1 MDRKKFI
8 RLYAIVAVTVTLICV
23 GLFVFFAES
32 AWFLSGLL
40 LLIPLEIALDHYL
53 VKREAKKARNEPPEI
68 NYYYGS
74 FNGDPFARVT
84 MVENYGP
91 YNEEVISY
99 NMIDRSTGQ
108 LLLHEWVE
116 KVNKISVSDPD
127 VYAYEIEMKNGLYNV
142 VYTDKFNSAGVKFML
157 EQHAKF
163 ISSFDEEGYAVVQDV
178 NDHVTYVRYNGKK
191 LFPALLKCKL

>member
-8 RLYAIVAVTVTLICV
+8 RLYAVVAVAITLISV
-23 GLFVFFAES
+23 ALFVFFAGS
-32 AWFLSGLL
+32 AWFLAGLL
-40 LLIPLEIALDHYL
+40 LLIPLEIALDHYF
-53 VKREAKKARNEPPEI
+53 VKREAKRARNEPPEVK
-68 NYYYGS
+68 YYYGS

-116 KVNKISVSDPD
+116 KVNKISVSVPD
-127 VYAYEIEMKNGLYNV
+127 VYAYEIELKNGLYNV

-163 ISSFDEEGYAVVQDV
+163 ISPFDEEGYAVVQDV